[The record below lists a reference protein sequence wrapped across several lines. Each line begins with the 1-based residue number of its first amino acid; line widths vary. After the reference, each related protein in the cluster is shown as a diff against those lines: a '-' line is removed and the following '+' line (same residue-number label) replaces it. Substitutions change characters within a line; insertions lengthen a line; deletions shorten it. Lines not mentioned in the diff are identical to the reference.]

1 MRRSFLRDKH
11 WLLLS
16 VLAVLLAPMPGALGQ
31 SASRSQGQSQSDQ
44 ISAQNQDSTQYS
56 QQDEYEPPEQGQSPD
71 QIQDQGRIQ
80 EQGRIEPVAS
90 TAGYSSARIVRISY
104 VSGQVSIDHGQGYE
118 SATMNVPVTE
128 RNWLKTASDGWA
140 EVQLEDGSLVRL
152 APDTVVAFSQLG
164 RLSSGSTVTTV
175 DLDQGEAE
183 FKVAQ
188 GGNNEFQVTVKN
200 KTVELD
206 QPAAFRVTSTNADPM
221 EVVVWKGEV
230 SIRDSESGGEVAVK
244 KNETFVLDP
253 TDVAQYGLDKRAEA
267 DDLDQFSQDR
277 DRYLSTYARGG
288 YSQSP
293 YQYGT
298 GDLNYYGQYVD
309 DPDYGTVWQPNGVSS
324 DWDPFANG
332 YWSYE
337 PGFGYTWVSAY
348 PWGWLPFR
356 YGNWVFIN
364 NRGWCWEPGNWGRWH
379 TGPTWV
385 NAPPGFRPPRP
396 PAGNNIVISGPPGGR
411 VLRTTPGEVGGIG
424 GHNAG
429 TSVGG
434 GRLVR
439 QDGGDGTGFRGKGRV
454 FTNDDV
460 ARVPRT
466 DVPAQPVQEDNR
478 PKEVERQPVAN
489 GSSQTGVGRFNSGDR
504 EPPRVN
510 RQVDAAPPAQRSRVS
525 DSPAQRDSAPQVSPP
540 MRESAPPVREYTR
553 PAETMRQSAP
563 SPAPMRQSA
572 PASAPMR
579 QSAPAAAP
587 MRQSA
592 PPPAMHS
599 QPSSGG
605 GGSRSSGKQR

>member
-16 VLAVLLAPMPGALGQ
+16 VLAVLLAPVSGAQGQ
-31 SASRSQGQSQSDQ
+31 SASRTQGQSQSDQ
-44 ISAQNQDSTQYS
+44 TPDLQNQDPNQYS
-56 QQDEYEPPEQGQSPD
+56 QQDQYEPPDQGQSADEVQD
-71 QIQDQGRIQ
+71 QGRVPDQGRIQ
-80 EQGRIEPVAS
+80 PMAPYTPAS
-90 TAGYSSARIVRISY
+90 TANYSYARIVRISY

-118 SATMNVPVTE
+118 SATVNVPVTE
-128 RNWLKTASDGWA
+128 HNWLKTGSDGWA

-152 APDTVVAFSQLG
+152 APDTVVAFSQLS

-183 FKVAQ
+183 FKAAQ

-200 KTVELD
+200 KTIDLD
-206 QPAAFRVTSTNADPM
+206 RPAAFRVTSTNADPM

-230 SIRDSESGGEVAVK
+230 AIRDSESGGEVAVK

-253 TDVAQYGLDKRAEA
+253 TDVAQYGLDKGAEA
-267 DDLDQFSQDR
+267 DGLDQFSQER
-277 DRYLSTYARGG
+277 DSYLSTYAARGG

-309 DPDYGTVWQPNGVSS
+309 DPGYGTVWQPNGVNS

-364 NRGWCWEPGNWGRWH
+364 NRGWCWAPGNWQRWH

-385 NAPPGFRPPRP
+385 NAPPGFRPPLP
-396 PAGNNIVISGPPGGR
+396 PADNRIVVSGPPGGR
-411 VLRTTPGEVGGIG
+411 VVRTNPGDVGGIG
-424 GHNAG
+424 GHGAG
-429 TSVGG
+429 TTVGG
-434 GRLVR
+434 RVALH
-439 QDGGDGTGFRGKGRV
+439 DGGDGIGFRGNGRV

-466 DVPAQPVQEDNR
+466 DVPAQSMQADDR
-478 PKEVERQPVAN
+478 PKEVGQQPVAN
-489 GSSQTGVGRFNSGDR
+489 GSNQTGVSRFNGDR
-504 EPPRVN
+504 EPERVN
-510 RQVDAAPPAQRSRVS
+510 RQVDSAPPAQRSRVS
-525 DSPAQRDSAPQVSPP
+525 DSPAQRSSAP
-540 MRESAPPVREYTR
+540 RESAPPVRESTR
-553 PAETMRQSAP
+553 PAQTMRSAP
-563 SPAPMRQSA
+563 APAPMRQSA
-572 PASAPMR
+572 P
-579 QSAPAAAP
+579 
-587 MRQSA
+587 
-592 PPPAMHS
+592 PAMHS
-599 QPSSGG
+599 QSSSGG
-605 GGSRSSGKQR
+605 GGSHSGGKQR

>member
-16 VLAVLLAPMPGALGQ
+16 ILAVLLAPVSGALGQ
-31 SASRSQGQSQSDQ
+31 STSRSQGQSQSDQ
-44 ISAQNQDSTQYS
+44 APDLQNQDPNQDL
-56 QQDEYEPPEQGQSPD
+56 QQDEPPLPDQGQSPD
-71 QIQDQGRIQ
+71 QIQDQDRVAD
-80 EQGRIEPVAS
+80 QGRIAPAAS
-90 TAGYSSARIVRISY
+90 TANYSYARIVRISY
-104 VSGQVSIDHGQGYE
+104 VGGQVSIDHGQGYE

-128 RNWLKTASDGWA
+128 HNWLKTASDGWA

-164 RLSSGSTVTTV
+164 RLSSGNTVTTV

-188 GGNNEFQVTVKN
+188 GGNNELQVTVKN

-253 TDVAQYGLDKRAEA
+253 TDVAQYGLDKGAEA

-277 DRYLSTYARGG
+277 DRYLSTYTARGG
-288 YSQSP
+288 ASQSP

-309 DPDYGTVWQPNGVSS
+309 DPDYGTLWQPNGVNS

-364 NRGWCWEPGNWGRWH
+364 HRGWCWAPGNWQRWH

-411 VLRTTPGEVGGIG
+411 VVRANPGEVGGAG

-429 TSVGG
+429 TSVG

-439 QDGGDGTGFRGKGRV
+439 QDGGDGIGFRGKGRV

-466 DVPAQPVQEDNR
+466 DVPAQPVHEDNR
-478 PKEVERQPVAN
+478 PKEVERQPVAS
-489 GSSQTGVGRFNSGDR
+489 GSNQTGVGRDR
-504 EPPRVN
+504 EPPRMN
-510 RQVDAAPPAQRSRVS
+510 RQVDAEPPGRRSRVS
-525 DSPAQRDSAPQVSPP
+525 DSPAQRDPGPQVSRPV
-540 MRESAPPVREYTR
+540 RESAPPVREYTR
-553 PAETMRQSAP
+553 PAQTMRQSV
-563 SPAPMRQSA
+563 PAPAPVRQSA
-572 PASAPMR
+572 PAPAPMR

-592 PPPAMHS
+592 PPAMHS

-605 GGSRSSGKQR
+605 GSRSGGGKQR

>member
-16 VLAVLLAPMPGALGQ
+16 ILAVLLAPVSGAQGQ
-31 SASRSQGQSQSDQ
+31 SASRTQGQSQSDQ
-44 ISAQNQDSTQYS
+44 VPDLQNQDPNQDVR
-56 QQDEYEPPEQGQSPD
+56 QDEPPLPDQGQSPD
-71 QIQDQGRIQ
+71 QIQDQGQDRVP
-80 EQGRIEPVAS
+80 EQGRIKPAVSPAN
-90 TAGYSSARIVRISY
+90 YSYARIVRISY
-104 VSGQVSIDHGQGYE
+104 VGGEVSIDHGQGYE

-128 RNWLKTASDGWA
+128 HNWLKTGSDGWA
-140 EVQLEDGSLVRL
+140 EIQLEDGSLVRL

-164 RLSSGSTVTTV
+164 RLSSGSTMTTV

-183 FKVAQ
+183 FKATQ

-200 KTVELD
+200 KTIALD
-206 QPAAFRVTSTNADPM
+206 QPAGFRVTSTNADPM

-253 TDVAQYGLDKRAEA
+253 ADMAQYGLDKGAEA
-267 DDLDQFSQDR
+267 DDLDQFSQER
-277 DRYLSTYARGG
+277 DRYLSTYAARGG

-309 DPDYGTVWQPNGVSS
+309 DPGYGTVWQPNGVDS

-364 NRGWCWEPGNWGRWH
+364 HRGWCWAPGNWQRWH

-385 NAPPGFRPPRP
+385 NAPPGFRPPVP
-396 PAGNNIVISGPPGGR
+396 PAGNRIVISGPPGGR
-411 VLRTTPGEVGGIG
+411 VVRSTPGEVGGIG

-429 TSVGG
+429 TSVGV
-434 GRLVR
+434 RLVR
-439 QDGGDGTGFRGKGRV
+439 QDGGDGIGFTGKGRV

-489 GSSQTGVGRFNSGDR
+489 GPSQTGVGRLNGDR
-504 EPPRVN
+504 EPPRMN
-510 RQVDAAPPAQRSRVS
+510 RRGDAAQPAQRSRVS
-525 DSPAQRDSAPQVSPP
+525 DSPAQRSAPQVSPP
-540 MRESAPPVREYTR
+540 VRESTR
-553 PAETMRQSAP
+553 PAQTMRQSAP
-563 SPAPMRQSA
+563 APARQSA
-572 PASAPMR
+572 
-579 QSAPAAAP
+579 
-587 MRQSA
+587 
-592 PPPAMHS
+592 PPAMHS
-599 QPSSGG
+599 QSGG
-605 GGSRSSGKQR
+605 SGGSHSGGKQR

>member
-16 VLAVLLAPMPGALGQ
+16 VLAVLLAPVSSALGQ
-31 SASRSQGQSQSDQ
+31 SASRTQDQSQSDQ
-44 ISAQNQDSTQYS
+44 APDLQNQDSNQYS
-56 QQDEYEPPEQGQSPD
+56 QQDQYEPPEQGQSAD
-71 QIQDQGRIQ
+71 QIQDQGRVL
-80 EQGRIEPVAS
+80 EQGRIQPAAS
-90 TAGYSSARIVRISY
+90 TDGYSSARIVRISY

-128 RNWLKTASDGWA
+128 RNWLKTGSDGWA

-152 APDTVVAFSQLG
+152 APDTVMAFSQLG

-200 KTVELD
+200 KTIGLD
-206 QPAAFRVTSTNADPM
+206 QSAAFRVTSTNADPM

-230 SIRDSESGGEVAVK
+230 AIRDSESGGEVAVK

-253 TDVAQYGLDKRAEA
+253 TDVGQYGLDKGAEA

-288 YSQSP
+288 GSQSP

-298 GDLNYYGQYVD
+298 GDLNYYGQYVN

-385 NAPPGFRPPRP
+385 NSPPGFRPPRP

-411 VLRTTPGEVGGIG
+411 VLRTTSGEVGGIG
-424 GHNAG
+424 GHNTG
-429 TSVGG
+429 TSVGD
-434 GRLVR
+434 GRLAR
-439 QDGGDGTGFRGKGRV
+439 PDGGDGIGFRGKGRV

-466 DVPAQPVQEDNR
+466 DVHAQPVQEDNR
-478 PKEVERQPVAN
+478 PKEVERQPVAH

-504 EPPRVN
+504 EPPRMN
-510 RQVDAAPPAQRSRVS
+510 RQVDSTLPAQRSRVS
-525 DSPAQRDSAPQVSPP
+525 DSPAQRDS
-540 MRESAPPVREYTR
+540 
-553 PAETMRQSAP
+553 
-563 SPAPMRQSA
+563 
-572 PASAPMR
+572 
-579 QSAPAAAP
+579 
-587 MRQSA
+587 
-592 PPPAMHS
+592 
-599 QPSSGG
+599 
-605 GGSRSSGKQR
+605 